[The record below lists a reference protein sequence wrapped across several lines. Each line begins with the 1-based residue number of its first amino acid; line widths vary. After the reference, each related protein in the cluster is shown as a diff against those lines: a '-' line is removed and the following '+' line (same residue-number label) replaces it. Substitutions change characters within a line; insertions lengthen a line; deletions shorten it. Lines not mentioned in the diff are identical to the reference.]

1 MDIKLD
7 LYKIFF
13 EVAETMSFSKA
24 AKRLFITQSAVS
36 QSVKNLETALD
47 TCLFIRNNKSVTL
60 TTEGALLYEYVKNAV
75 LLIDK
80 GELELHKLQKLE
92 KGSLRVGVSDTISR
106 YILLPYL
113 EKFNR
118 TYPMINLQ
126 IVNRTSIQAIELLKA
141 GQVDLAFV
149 NLPLSDDA
157 IEIDHYCDV
166 QDIFVAGSRF
176 RFLFNRTLTLS
187 ELAEYPLIFLE
198 KNANSRN
205 YVEDYFHSK
214 GILLKPEIELGS
226 HDLVLEFAK
235 INLGIACVTR
245 EFSRRYLEDGSLTP
259 IRLTEPIPQRSVGI
273 CRLKGVSTSVAGNAF
288 LSLMERV

>member
-7 LYKIFF
+7 FYKVFY

-24 AKRLFITQSAVS
+24 ADRLYITQSAVS

-47 TCLFIRNNKSVTL
+47 SRLFIRGSKGIAL
-60 TTEGALLYEYVKNAV
+60 TAEGELLYEYVKNAIS
-75 LLIDK
+75 LIDK
-80 GELELHKLQKLE
+80 GEAELQKLQNLE
-92 KGSLRVGVSDTISR
+92 KGSLRIGVSDTISR
-106 YILLPYL
+106 YVLLPYL

-126 IVNRTSIQAIELLKA
+126 IVNRTSIQGIGLLKS

-149 NLPLSDDA
+149 NLPLADDA
-157 IEIDHYCDV
+157 IEIEHYCDV

-176 RFLFNRTLTLS
+176 RFLYDKVLS
-187 ELAEYPLIFLE
+187 LQELVEYPLIFLE

-205 YVEDYFHSK
+205 YVEDYFLSK
-214 GILLKPEIELGS
+214 GVSLKPEIELGS

-245 EFSRRYLEDGSLTP
+245 EFSKQYLADGSLSQ
-259 IRLTEPIPQRSVGI
+259 IHIAEPIPARSVGI
-273 CRLKGVSTSVAGNAF
+273 CRLKGVSVSAAGNAF
-288 LSLMERV
+288 LSLLER